1 LNSKGGIEVTVSRL
15 IEELQVLDP
24 DAQVHI
30 LHTSDDDYGYD
41 EWTTTVLTAY
51 ATTEG
56 VVITS

>member
-1 LNSKGGIEVTVSRL
+1 MTVSRL

-24 DAQVHI
+24 DAQVRI

-41 EWTTTVLTAY
+41 EWTTTVRTAY